1 MNYFAKIRFYT
12 ALIST
17 WLMNLNVFGL
27 SFRKI
32 CAPGFNCHGCPWAS
46 MSCPV
51 GVFAYS
57 SAIHQIPLLAI
68 STVLAI
74 SIFAGRLVCGFICPF
89 GFLQDILNKIPSP
102 KFTIPRFLRY
112 GKYLFLLSLVIVL
125 PWIFGFESSGYLYLP
140 KPKITKNT
148 DGNVNVSSIVR
159 NIGDKA
165 VENPELVFV
174 YVKKNDAATEIVFE
188 RKVKYD
194 RISISPGEEKQMPV
208 EEVPNMLS
216 EANLLV
222 SSPQSR
228 PEQIPRYK
236 LYFCTHCPNGT
247 LTASLPGM
255 FMKQSDPG
263 IYASSIFSLRYLILA
278 VFILSAV
285 LISRIFCRVA
295 CPLGAIYSVFSK
307 ISAFGGVKINSEICI
322 NCGKCDKSCP
332 MGLDVRKEVGGP
344 ECISCGDC
352 IKICPVKCISRK

>member
-1 MNYFAKIRFYT
+1 
-12 ALIST
+12 
-17 WLMNLNVFGL
+17 MNLNMFGL

-46 MSCPV
+46 MSCPI

-74 SIFAGRLVCGFICPF
+74 GIFAGRLVCGFICPF

-112 GKYLFLLSLVIVL
+112 GKYLFLFSLVMVL
-125 PWIFGFESSGYLYLP
+125 PWIFGFEYSGYLYLP
-140 KPKITKNT
+140 KPKIAKNAE
-148 DGNVNVSSIVR
+148 GNIEVSSIVR
-159 NIGDKA
+159 NVGDKS
-165 VENPELVFV
+165 VENPELVFI
-174 YVKKNDAATEIVFE
+174 YSKKGSEGLEKIFE
-188 RKVKYD
+188 KKMKYAGV
-194 RISISPGEEKQMPV
+194 SISPGEEKQMPMM
-208 EEVPNMLS
+208 EVPNMLS

-228 PEQIPRYK
+228 PSQIPRYK

-247 LTASLPGM
+247 LTASLPGI
-255 FMKQSDPG
+255 FMKQDDAG
-263 IYASSIFSLRYLILA
+263 IYASNIFSLRYLILI
-278 VFILSAV
+278 VFLVSAV

-295 CPLGAIYSVFSK
+295 CPLGAIYAIFSK
-307 ISAFGGVKINSEICI
+307 ISVFGAVKVNIESCI
-322 NCGKCDKSCP
+322 NCGKCDKNCP
-332 MGLDVRKEVGGP
+332 MGLDVRKEAGSP

-352 IKICPVKCISRK
+352 IRVCPVNCMSRK